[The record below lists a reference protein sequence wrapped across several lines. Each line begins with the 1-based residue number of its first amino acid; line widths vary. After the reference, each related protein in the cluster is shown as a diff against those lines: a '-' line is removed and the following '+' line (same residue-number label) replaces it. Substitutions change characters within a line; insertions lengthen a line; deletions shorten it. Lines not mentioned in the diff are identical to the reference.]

1 MLRLTEKLISRHTES
16 DVHSSEEKMNSAD
29 SICQF
34 VLKLLNTR
42 QGSVLINPN
51 LGMPAF
57 DISQG
62 LQDESD
68 KLLFLQHIAKQ
79 IKLAEPRVVDV
90 QSQLKQEK
98 NITVVMAFKLE
109 VKTVASQSVHMLGKL
124 QSDSTF
130 ELELI

>member
-1 MLRLTEKLISRHTES
+1 MLRLTEKLVSRHSEQ
-16 DVHSSEEKMNSAD
+16 DLHASEEKLNSAE

-42 QGSVLINPN
+42 QGSVLINPG

-62 LQDESD
+62 LQDETD
-68 KLLFLQHIAKQ
+68 KLLFLEHIAKQ

-90 QSQLKQEK
+90 QSQLKQDN

-109 VKTVASQSVHMLGKL
+109 AKTVASQSVHMLGKL